1 MRMKWRRTSSVC
13 VYALSVC
20 MSVSPSLSVAVSL
33 FVFVPVSVSRNEL
46 YACGKRLE
54 RGRIH

>member
-1 MRMKWRRTSSVC
+1 M
-13 VYALSVC
+13 YALSVC